1 MWNTFK
7 ISSLSDSKNQIESK
21 RIKTAKKLKQ
31 KSTDTILKVEK
42 ISNKKTSTNGIVKK
56 TKSIKNPKKVA
67 KKNVELKKSN
77 KKDEIE
83 DDGKKIDEISS
94 TVKCSDGKN
103 QERQKRT
110 LFIGNLPANFPMKK
124 LKQTLQQYGKVI
136 SIRIRCIAPAKITLS
151 KKTALLSNQ
160 INPNKKNV
168 NAYVVFKDEDSVA
181 KALELN
187 GQKFENNIIQVDTI
201 ENDRTYD
208 HSKSLFLGNL
218 SFKANE
224 EELREFFND
233 CGPIQSIRI
242 VRDSQ
247 TGIGKGFG
255 YVNFKSNDSLV
266 LALEKNGNLFK
277 NREIRIKAYNY
288 QKDSDK
294 NIAAKKE
301 TTKMKKKTIKK
312 VAKSSN
318 EIPGGDFQGEKSSKK
333 LTKKKKSLK
342 VKNRIDRIAKKK
354 QKIAKILDI

>member
-1 MWNTFK
+1 M
-7 ISSLSDSKNQIESK
+7 
-21 RIKTAKKLKQ
+21 A
-31 KSTDTILKVEK
+31 
-42 ISNKKTSTNGIVKK
+42 
-56 TKSIKNPKKVA
+56 
-67 KKNVELKKSN
+67 N
-77 KKDEIE
+77 KKDEID

-218 SFKANE
+218 SFKASE

-301 TTKMKKKTIKK
+301 TTKMKKKTVKK
-312 VAKSSN
+312 VTKSSN
-318 EIPGGDFQGEKSSKK
+318 EIPEAIFK
-333 LTKKKKSLK
+333 
-342 VKNRIDRIAKKK
+342 AKKVLK
-354 QKIAKILDI
+354 N